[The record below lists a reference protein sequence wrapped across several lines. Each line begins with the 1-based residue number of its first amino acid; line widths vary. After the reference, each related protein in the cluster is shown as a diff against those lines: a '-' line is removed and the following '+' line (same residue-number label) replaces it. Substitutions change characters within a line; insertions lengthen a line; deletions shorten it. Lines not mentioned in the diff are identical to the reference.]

1 MSLRGRDLTADDV
14 RDLLKELARRLDR
27 RGTAATVY
35 LVGGAAIA
43 LEYDARR
50 ATDDVDAVFTPE
62 QTVAEVA
69 AEMSAD
75 LDLNP
80 KWLNNATLAFIPNGP
95 DTEAPTVQVAE
106 NLALTVA
113 SPRYLLAMKLA
124 AGRDRDIPDIAV
136 LCQALGDKPPT
147 RPRSETCPTALAAGL
162 KL

>member
-1 MSLRGRDLTADDV
+1 VSLRGRDLTADDV
-14 RDLLKELARRLDR
+14 RDLLKELARRPDR

-35 LVGGAAIA
+35 LVGGAAVA

-80 KWLNNATLAFIPNGP
+80 KWLNNAARAFIPNGP
-95 DTEAPTVQVAE
+95 DIEAPTVQVAE

-113 SPRYLLAMKLA
+113 SPR
-124 AGRDRDIPDIAV
+124 
-136 LCQALGDKPPT
+136 
-147 RPRSETCPTALAAGL
+147 
-162 KL
+162 